1 MPRAIVTPELAETL
15 RGIRLQNKIQ
25 AKSLAA
31 YIGKSPAFIS
41 KLESGN
47 IQTIDTKELYSILQ
61 FISGENSSTELAEQ
75 IYASLRFKYSSKEIE
90 EQLWFTN
97 YDTVE
102 CLLPIPEALIDDMVT
117 RLGTLGVSR
126 SYLNTRINANEALSP
141 EDINDDSIEFNQWY
155 HQSSIGGNAQSI
167 KIKLSEQR
175 MNAILDKEVD
185 VAPYVFVF
193 CILFY
198 ILKIEKYGHTID
210 LLDDENSEL
219 MRMTTDILNSHKFL
233 CISEKNNLIAEK
245 ETQEEVYEILSS
257 FDNANI
263 EILSDIISGFRF
275 ASEHNIKTTNEQL
288 QAFRQNMHWDLGFML
303 RVISLDFKSL
313 EKTSFSNKKALI
325 SEMEK
330 LVSKYA
336 QLAEMHNIEEY

>member
-1 MPRAIVTPELAETL
+1 M
-15 RGIRLQNKIQ
+15 
-25 AKSLAA
+25 
-31 YIGKSPAFIS
+31 Y
-41 KLESGN
+41 
-47 IQTIDTKELYSILQ
+47 
-61 FISGENSSTELAEQ
+61 
-75 IYASLRFKYSSKEIE
+75 
-90 EQLWFTN
+90 
-97 YDTVE
+97 
-102 CLLPIPEALIDDMVT
+102 
-117 RLGTLGVSR
+117 SR
-126 SYLNTRINANEALSP
+126 S
-141 EDINDDSIEFNQWY
+141 
-155 HQSSIGGNAQSI
+155 
-167 KIKLSEQR
+167 
-175 MNAILDKEVD
+175 
-185 VAPYVFVF
+185 
-193 CILFY
+193 Y

-245 ETQEEVYEILSS
+245 ETQEEVREILSS

-336 QLAEMHNIEEY
+336 QLSEMHNIEEY